1 MELKNSDNGDLD
13 CRAVPVMPENNQ
25 GFAKYL
31 SNPWLALILIMLV
44 TLLIYSNIYTA
55 PFVFDDLPQ
64 IEDKSTIRDLEIF
77 SSPRTVLSHSPR
89 PVVELSFAL
98 NYRLGK
104 LNVFGYHLVNVTIH
118 IINGFLAYIL
128 SLVIFKQLFNSPAQK
143 FGHSNSSNS
152 KLQSSKSQVDPKL
165 RTYNLEARTS
175 KVVLDSVQST
185 IGNQQ
190 SSIYL
195 ISLFTAL
202 IFVAHPIQTQAVTY
216 TVQRYTSMAAMFYF
230 LSVICYLK
238 GRIIQQSAGDRGQR
252 GVSGQWSVVSGQEE
266 EARSLKTIKARG
278 DRILSALR
286 FQPVALYALCFL
298 CGFLAF
304 LSKES
309 SVSLPGTILLVEYIL
324 FDRTWRGW
332 KVKLLWFLPAFAIFG
347 IFFLYVYGFFR
358 GEVQFGKLLEDV
370 SEMMRAPGTVISRWD
385 YLCTQFNV
393 VVIYVGLLF
402 LPVGQNLDYMYPLKT
417 GFFDGYTPLAFL
429 ILILIVG
436 IGIWNI
442 KKRPIITFGIL
453 WFFITLSVESSIF
466 PIKDVLFE
474 HRLYLSMFGFALVIA
489 YVVFCLL
496 PIKQLGHVVVSILI
510 VASLGTATYLRNMVY
525 QDGVTLWSDVVAKSP
540 KNFRAHYNLGN
551 ALRADRRQ
559 KEAIKSY
566 SMSLILKPD
575 YIKAR
580 DNLGVV
586 LTEVGRLDD
595 AIKNFSDALKTRP
608 NDPLL
613 HCNLGLALMR
623 KGDFRDA
630 VDHFS
635 EALRIKPAYTK
646 AHSNLGITLAQ
657 QGNLKDAIVHF
668 SEALRT
674 EPDNVKILSNLGQ
687 ALMLQGNFPEAVLHY
702 SKAVRIKPDYA
713 EAHSKLGLVLVLQG
727 DLDGGIEHFTEALQI
742 KPGLAEARQGLN
754 RALRFKGSKNPP
766 YR

>member
-1 MELKNSDNGDLD
+1 MKQMELKNSDNGDLD

-118 IINGFLAYIL
+118 IINGFLAYFL
-128 SLVIFKQLFNSPAQK
+128 SLIIFKQLLNSPAQR
-143 FGHSNSSNS
+143 FGHSNSS
-152 KLQSSKSQVDPKL
+152 KSAGQGSRPKVQGFQPVI
-165 RTYNLEARTS
+165 S
-175 KVVLDSVQST
+175 QST
-185 IGNQQ
+185 INNQQ
-190 SSIYL
+190 STIFL
-195 ISLFTAL
+195 MSLFTAL

-298 CGFLAF
+298 CGFLAL

-309 SVSLPGTILLVEYIL
+309 SVSIPGTILLVEYIL

-332 KVKLLWFLPAFAIFG
+332 KRKLLWFLPAFAILG

-358 GEVQFGKLLEDV
+358 GEVQFGRLLEDV
-370 SEMMRAPGTVISRWD
+370 SDMMRAPGTVTSRWD

-510 VASLGTATYLRNMVY
+510 VASLGTATYLRNMIY
-525 QDGVTLWSDVVAKSP
+525 QDGVTLWSDVVIKNP
-540 KNFRAHYNLGN
+540 ENFRAHYNLGN
-551 ALRADRRQ
+551 ALRANGRQ

-566 SMSLILKPD
+566 SKALILRPG
-575 YIKAR
+575 YIRAS

-586 LTEVGRLDD
+586 LTEVGRVDD
-595 AIKNFSDALKTRP
+595 ATKNFSEALKIRP
-608 NDPLL
+608 DDPSL

-623 KGDFRDA
+623 KGDFQEA
-630 VDHFS
+630 VGHFS
-635 EALRIKPAYTK
+635 EALRIKPSYTK
-646 AHSNLGITLAQ
+646 AHSNLGVTLAQ
-657 QGNLKDAIVHF
+657 QGKLKDAILHF
-668 SEALRT
+668 KEALKI
-674 EPDNVKILSNLGQ
+674 EPDNVKIHGNLGQ
-687 ALMLQGNFPEAVLHY
+687 AFMLQGNLPEAAQHY
-702 SKAVRIKPDYA
+702 SEAVRIKPDYA
-713 EAHSKLGLVLVLQG
+713 EAHSKLGVVLVLQG
-727 DLDGGIEHFTEALQI
+727 DLDGGIEHFMEALKI
-742 KPGLAEARQGLN
+742 NPGLAEARQGLN
-754 RALRFKGSKNPP
+754 KALGFKGSKNPP

>member
-1 MELKNSDNGDLD
+1 M
-13 CRAVPVMPENNQ
+13 
-25 GFAKYL
+25 
-31 SNPWLALILIMLV
+31 
-44 TLLIYSNIYTA
+44 
-55 PFVFDDLPQ
+55 
-64 IEDKSTIRDLEIF
+64 
-77 SSPRTVLSHSPR
+77 
-89 PVVELSFAL
+89 
-98 NYRLGK
+98 
-104 LNVFGYHLVNVTIH
+104 
-118 IINGFLAYIL
+118 
-128 SLVIFKQLFNSPAQK
+128 
-143 FGHSNSSNS
+143 
-152 KLQSSKSQVDPKL
+152 
-165 RTYNLEARTS
+165 
-175 KVVLDSVQST
+175 
-185 IGNQQ
+185 
-190 SSIYL
+190 
-195 ISLFTAL
+195 SLFTAL

-238 GRIIQQSAGDRGQR
+238 GRIMQQSAGDRGQR

-309 SVSLPGTILLVEYIL
+309 SVSLPGVILLVEYIL

-332 KVKLLWFLPAFAIFG
+332 KRKLLWFLPAFAIFG

-429 ILILIVG
+429 FLLLIVG
-436 IGIWNI
+436 VGVWNL
-442 KKRPIITFGIL
+442 KKRPIITFGIF

-466 PIKDVLFE
+466 PIKDTLFE
-474 HRLYLSMFGFALVIA
+474 HRLYLPMFGFALVIS

-496 PIKQLGHVVVSILI
+496 PIKRVGYVAVSILI
-510 VASLGTATYLRNMVY
+510 IASLGTATYLRNMVY
-525 QDGVTLWSDVVAKSP
+525 QDGITLWSDVATKSP
-540 KNFRAHYNLGN
+540 ENFRAHYNLGT
-551 ALRADRRQ
+551 ALQAHGRLEA
-559 KEAIKSY
+559 AIKSY
-566 SMSLILKPD
+566 S
-575 YIKAR
+575 KALDIR
-580 DNLGVV
+580 PGYVRAHDNLGVV

-595 AIKNFSDALKTRP
+595 AIRNFSDALRIRP
-608 NDPLL
+608 DDPLL
-613 HCNLGLALMR
+613 HSNLGLALMR
-623 KGDFRDA
+623 KGDFHGA
-630 VDHFS
+630 VRHFS
-635 EALRIKPAYTK
+635 KALRIKPDYTE

-657 QGNLKDAIVHF
+657 QGNLKDAILHF
-668 SEALRT
+668 KEALKV
-674 EPDNVKILSNLGQ
+674 EPDNVKIHSNLGQ
-687 ALMLQGNFPEAVLHY
+687 AFMLQGNLPESAQHY
-702 SKAVRIKPDYA
+702 SEAVRIEPDYA
-713 EAHSKLGLVLVLQG
+713 EAHSKLGVVLVRQG
-727 DLDGGIEHFTEALQI
+727 DLDGGIEHFMKALKI

-754 RALRFKGSKNPP
+754 RALGLKGSKNPP

>member
-44 TLLIYSNIYTA
+44 TLLIYSNIYRA
-55 PFVFDDLPQ
+55 PFVFDDITQ
-64 IEDKSTIRDLEIF
+64 IEDKSTIGDLRIF
-77 SSPRTVLSHSPR
+77 LSPRTVLSHSPR

-128 SLVIFKQLFNSPAQK
+128 SLIIFKHLLNLPAQR
-143 FGHSNSSNS
+143 FGHSNSPRS
-152 KLQSSKSQVDPKL
+152 KVQSPKSQVDPKL
-165 RTYNLEARTS
+165 RSHNTEAGTS
-175 KVVLDSVQST
+175 EVVLDAFQST
-185 IGNQQ
+185 IDNRQ

-195 ISLFTAL
+195 MSLFTAL

-216 TVQRYTSMAAMFYF
+216 TIQRYTSMAATFYF

-252 GVSGQWSVVSGQEE
+252 SEVGGQREKGSHGIVGENPFS
-266 EARSLKTIKARG
+266 
-278 DRILSALR
+278 
-286 FQPVALYALCFL
+286 FQPLALYSFCFL
-298 CGFLAF
+298 CGFLAL

-309 SVSLPGTILLVEYIL
+309 SVSLPGVILIVEYIL

-332 KVKLLWFLPAFAIFG
+332 KRKLRWFLPAFAIMG

-358 GEVQFGKLLEDV
+358 GEVQFGRLLEDV
-370 SEMMRAPGTVISRWD
+370 SEMMRAPGTVTSRWD

-429 ILILIVG
+429 ILLLIVG

-474 HRLYLSMFGFALVIA
+474 HRLYLPMFGFALVIA
-489 YVVFCLL
+489 YVIFCLL
-496 PIKQLGHVVVSILI
+496 PFKRIGHVVVSILI
-510 VASLGTATYLRNMVY
+510 VASLGTATYLRNMIY

-540 KNFRAHYNLGN
+540 ENFRAHYNLGN
-551 ALRADRRQ
+551 ALRANGRQ

-566 SMSLILKPD
+566 SMSLILRPD
-575 YIKAR
+575 YIRAR

-586 LTEVGRLDD
+586 LTEVGRVDD

-623 KGDFRDA
+623 KGDFQEA
-630 VDHFS
+630 VGHFS
-635 EALRIKPAYTK
+635 EALRIKPDYPE

-657 QGNLKDAIVHF
+657 QGKLTDAILHF
-668 SEALRT
+668 SEALRI
-674 EPDNVKILSNLGQ
+674 EPDNVKIHSNLGQ
-687 ALMLQGNFPEAVLHY
+687 AFMLQGNLPEAAQHY
-702 SKAVRIKPDYA
+702 SEAVRIKPEYA
-713 EAHSKLGLVLVLQG
+713 EAHSKMGVVLVRQG
-727 DLDGGIEHFTEALQI
+727 DLDGGIEHFMKALKI

-754 RALRFKGSKNPP
+754 RALGFKGSKNPP

>member
-1 MELKNSDNGDLD
+1 M
-13 CRAVPVMPENNQ
+13 
-25 GFAKYL
+25 
-31 SNPWLALILIMLV
+31 
-44 TLLIYSNIYTA
+44 
-55 PFVFDDLPQ
+55 
-64 IEDKSTIRDLEIF
+64 
-77 SSPRTVLSHSPR
+77 
-89 PVVELSFAL
+89 
-98 NYRLGK
+98 
-104 LNVFGYHLVNVTIH
+104 
-118 IINGFLAYIL
+118 
-128 SLVIFKQLFNSPAQK
+128 
-143 FGHSNSSNS
+143 
-152 KLQSSKSQVDPKL
+152 
-165 RTYNLEARTS
+165 
-175 KVVLDSVQST
+175 
-185 IGNQQ
+185 
-190 SSIYL
+190 
-195 ISLFTAL
+195 SLFTAL

-230 LSVICYLK
+230 LSILCYLK

-252 GVSGQWSVVSGQEE
+252 SEVGGQREKGSHGIVGEN
-266 EARSLKTIKARG
+266 SLSFK
-278 DRILSALR
+278 
-286 FQPVALYALCFL
+286 PVTLYAFCFL
-298 CGFLAF
+298 CGFLSL

-309 SVSLPGTILLVEYIL
+309 SVSIPGTILLVEYIL
-324 FDRTWRGW
+324 FDRTWQGW
-332 KVKLLWFLPAFAIFG
+332 KRKLLWFLPAFAILG

-358 GEVQFGKLLEDV
+358 GEVQFGRLLEDV
-370 SEMMRAPGTVISRWD
+370 SEMMRAPGTVTSRWN

-393 VVIYVGLLF
+393 VMIYVGLLF

-474 HRLYLSMFGFALVIA
+474 HRLYLPMFGFALVIT

-510 VASLGTATYLRNMVY
+510 VTSLGTTTYLRNMIY

-540 KNFRAHYNLGN
+540 ENFRAHYNLGN
-551 ALRADRRQ
+551 ALRADGRQ

-566 SMSLILKPD
+566 SKALILRPG
-575 YIKAR
+575 YIRAS

-586 LTEVGRLDD
+586 LTEAGQVDD
-595 AIKNFSDALKTRP
+595 AINNFSEALKTRP

-623 KGDFRDA
+623 KGDFQEA
-630 VDHFS
+630 VGHFS

-657 QGNLKDAIVHF
+657 QGNLKDAILHF
-668 SEALRT
+668 KEALKI
-674 EPDNVKILSNLGQ
+674 EPDNVKIHSNLGQ
-687 ALMLQGNFPEAVLHY
+687 AFMLQRNLPEAGQHY
-702 SKAVRIKPDYA
+702 SEAVRIKPDYA
-713 EAHSKLGLVLVLQG
+713 EAHSKLGVVLVLQG
-727 DLDGGIEHFTEALQI
+727 DLDGGIEHFMEALKI
-742 KPGLAEARQGLN
+742 NPGLAEARQGLN
-754 RALRFKGSKNPP
+754 KALGFKGSRNPP

>member
-1 MELKNSDNGDLD
+1 MELKNRDNGDLD

-44 TLLIYSNIYTA
+44 TLLIYSNIYRA
-55 PFVFDDLPQ
+55 PFVFDDIPQ

-118 IINGFLAYIL
+118 IINGFLAYFL
-128 SLVIFKQLFNSPAQK
+128 SLIIFKQLLNSPAQR
-143 FGHSNSSNS
+143 FGHSNSS
-152 KLQSSKSQVDPKL
+152 KSAGQGSRPKVQGFQPVI
-165 RTYNLEARTS
+165 S
-175 KVVLDSVQST
+175 QST
-185 IGNQQ
+185 INNQQ
-190 SSIYL
+190 STIFL
-195 ISLFTAL
+195 MSLFTAL

-216 TVQRYTSMAAMFYF
+216 TVQRYTSMAAMFY
-230 LSVICYLK
+230 LASVLLYLK
-238 GRIIQQSAGDRGQR
+238 ARVFQQRGGDSGQR

-298 CGFLAF
+298 CGFLAL

-309 SVSLPGTILLVEYIL
+309 SVSLPGAILLVEYIL

-332 KVKLLWFLPAFAIFG
+332 KQKLLWFLPAFAILA

-370 SEMMRAPGTVISRWD
+370 SDMMRAPGTATSRWE

-393 VVIYVGLLF
+393 IAIYVGLLF

-429 ILILIVG
+429 VLLLIVG
-436 IGIWNI
+436 IAIWNI

-453 WFFITLSVESSIF
+453 WIFITLSVESSIF

-474 HRLYLSMFGFALVIA
+474 HRLYLPMFGFALVIA

-496 PIKQLGHVVVSILI
+496 PIKRVGHLVVCIFI

-525 QDGVTLWSDVVAKSP
+525 QDGVTLWSDVVTKSP
-540 KNFRAHYNLGN
+540 ENFRAHYNLGN
-551 ALRADRRQ
+551 ALRADGRQ

-566 SMSLILKPD
+566 SMSLVLRPD
-575 YIKAR
+575 YIRAR

-586 LTEVGRLDD
+586 LTEVGRVDD
-595 AIKNFSDALKTRP
+595 AIKNFSEALKTRP
-608 NDPLL
+608 DDPLL

-623 KGDFRDA
+623 KGNFREA
-630 VDHFS
+630 VGHFS

-646 AHSNLGITLAQ
+646 AHSNLGVTLAQ
-657 QGNLKDAIVHF
+657 QGKLKDAILHF
-668 SEALRT
+668 SEALKI
-674 EPDNVKILSNLGQ
+674 EPDNVKIHSNLGQ
-687 ALMLQGNFPEAVLHY
+687 AFMLQGNLPEAAQHY
-702 SKAVRIKPDYA
+702 SEAVRIKPDYA
-713 EAHSKLGLVLVLQG
+713 EAHSKLGVVLVLQG
-727 DLDGGIEHFTEALQI
+727 DLDGGIEHFMEALKI
-742 KPGLAEARQGLN
+742 NPGLAEARQGLN
-754 RALRFKGSKNPP
+754 KALGFKGSKNPP